1 MGDRMHKTQSGVKI
15 WLLACGIVGSAFGAV
30 ADDKPAVKP
39 LINSSMTGVDG
50 HTMLM
55 SEVYIPAH
63 TTMPRH
69 THPVEEFLYILSG
82 RAKLVMEGHE
92 DRWLMAGEAAVIPAG
107 IVHTAVTEGDTAR
120 AITTRVH
127 PDGQPIRTLAPTK
140 D

>member
-1 MGDRMHKTQSGVKI
+1 MHKTHSGVKVS
-15 WLLACGIVGSAFGAV
+15 LLAGVLMGAGFAAQ
-30 ADDKPAVKP
+30 ADDKPAIKP
-39 LINSSMTGVDG
+39 LINSSMTGVKD

-82 RAKLVMEGHE
+82 RAKLVMDGHE
-92 DRWLMAGEAAVIPAG
+92 DRWLKAGDAVVIPAG
-107 IVHTAVTEGDTAR
+107 IVHTAVTEDASTK

-127 PDGQPIRTLAPTK
+127 PSGQPVRTLANSP